1 MSSATPEPATKTSA
15 AQPSS
20 SLLANFRQELSRHV
34 PFSQMSAVDI
44 DFFLTNASQAYYA
57 PDEKLFD
64 ANSGIPT
71 HLYYIRQGAVT
82 GVRGMAEHAGGAFQ
96 YEVGDIFPIGA
107 ALSGRPVTATYTS
120 SADTF
125 VLQLPIAAMHEL
137 AQRSLVLT
145 QFLTTRIGKF
155 LELSRKA
162 LRADFSENS
171 MVEQALERPLSEL
184 IQFDPITCAPSTPLR
199 DVLEVMSKKRIGSM
213 LVTSPACEPVGIL
226 TRSNIIARITL
237 PQISLER
244 PISDVMMQP
253 VRTLTVTHTAQD
265 AAILMSRYGIRHIPV
280 TKDGVV
286 VGLVSEHDLF
296 AMQKQSLKGV
306 SSSIRAANDI
316 EALKRSAMAIR
327 KLARVLLGQGLNARP
342 LTELISH
349 LNDVLTERIIQIKS
363 DEHKVDMSKLCWV
376 SLGSEGRGEQT
387 IATDQDN
394 ALILPNGISNEQR
407 EHIRAFAHEVNIAL
421 DACGYPLC
429 HGGIMAGESACCL
442 TLEEWKTRFNH
453 WIAHGTP
460 EDLLNASIYF
470 DFRTLIGDSN
480 LADDLRQLVVA
491 EAKKTPR
498 FMKQM
503 ALNALTRQVPLN
515 WRGAIDTDNQGMI
528 DLKLQATAI
537 VVDAARIYALGHG
550 IEETNTCKRLAAA
563 GPLMKLADTEYDA
576 WMGGF
581 DFLQMLRLR
590 MQVGEDGNTPSLN
603 SMPNSVKVSELNDI
617 DRRILREALR
627 VVRHLQQR
635 MQLDYQR

>member
-1 MSSATPEPATKTSA
+1 MFMSTAPVSEMSSA
-15 AQPSS
+15 QPSN
-20 SLLANFRQELSRHV
+20 SLLANFRQELSRHA
-34 PFSQMSAVDI
+34 PFSQMNAVDV
-44 DFFLTNASQAYYA
+44 DFFLSHASQAYFA
-57 PDEKLFD
+57 PEEKLFD
-64 ANSGIPT
+64 ASSGIPT

-82 GVRGMAEHAGGAFQ
+82 GVRGMAEHAGGAFE

-107 ALSGRPVTATYTS
+107 AMAGRAVTATYSS

-137 AQRSLVLT
+137 AQRSLVFT
-145 QFLTTRIGKF
+145 QFLTTRTAKF

-171 MVEQALERPLSEL
+171 MVEQSLERPLSEL
-184 IQFDPITCAPSTPLR
+184 IQFEPIKCAPSTPLR
-199 DVLEVMSKKRIGSM
+199 EVLEVMSKKRIGSM
-213 LVTSPACEPVGIL
+213 LVTSPAGEPVGIL

-237 PQISLER
+237 PQISLDR
-244 PISDVMMQP
+244 PISDVMIQP
-253 VRTLTVTHTAQD
+253 VRSLTVTHTAQD

-280 TKDGVV
+280 TKDGIA

-316 EALKRSAMAIR
+316 EALKRSAMDIR
-327 KLARVLLGQGLNARP
+327 KLARVLLGQGLKARQ

-363 DEHKVDMSKLCWV
+363 EEHKVDVSKLCWI

-394 ALILPNGISNEQR
+394 ALILPNGISAEQR
-407 EHIRAFAHEVNIAL
+407 EHIRVFAHDVNLAL

-429 HGGIMAGESACCL
+429 HGGIMAGEAACCL
-442 TLEEWKTRFNH
+442 TLDEWKARFDH
-453 WIAHGTP
+453 WISQGSP

-470 DFRTLIGDSN
+470 DFRTLIGDAN
-480 LADDLRQLVVA
+480 LADELRQIVVA

-515 WRGAIDTDNQGMI
+515 WRGAIDADSQGMI

-550 IEETNTCKRLAAA
+550 IEETNTGKRLAAA
-563 GPLMKLADTEYDA
+563 GPLMKVADTEYDA
-576 WMGGF
+576 WVSGF
-581 DFLQMLRLR
+581 DFLQMLCLR
-590 MQVGEDGNTPSLN
+590 VQVGDEVDTQTQSTN
-603 SMPNSVKVSELNDI
+603 PNSIKVSELNDI
-617 DRRILREALR
+617 DRRILRETLR
-627 VVRHLQQR
+627 VIRQLQQR